1 MFDKNEYDRSVNTF
15 SSQGRLFQVEYAMK
29 AVENGQ
35 ITLGLQLKN
44 CVILAAEKK
53 IENRLQV
60 PKSIDKISKLN
71 DNIIATYSGLLSD
84 SRSLLDH
91 ARLEAANH
99 WFVYNEEMPI
109 ESLAL
114 SVCEFALSFA
124 DKSKNNNNNNDNN
137 KKISR
142 PFGCSLLLGGLDKS
156 GRPVLFRNDPS
167 GNYSRFKACC
177 IGAGGENGMITL
189 SECFNEDLSL
199 EDGLK
204 LATRVIKE
212 NMEQKINKENVEITY
227 ITIDSRS
234 NTSNIVNLSV
244 DEIDNLIKSI

>member
-35 ITLGLQLKN
+35 ITLGMQLSN
-44 CVILAAEKK
+44 GVILAAEKK
-53 IENRLQV
+53 IENRLQI
-60 PKSIDKISKLN
+60 PKSIEKISKIN

-91 ARLEAANH
+91 ARVEAANH

-114 SVCEFALSFA
+114 SVCEFALSLA
-124 DKSKNNNNNNDNN
+124 DKTKKNNNNENTKN
-137 KKISR
+137 ISR
-142 PFGCSLLLGGLDKS
+142 PFGCSLLLGGIDKL
-156 GRPVLFRNDPS
+156 GKPVLFRNDPS
-167 GNYSRFKACC
+167 GNYSRFRACC

-189 SECFNEDLSL
+189 SEHYKEDVSL
-199 EDGLK
+199 DEALK
-204 LATRVIKE
+204 LAIRVVKE
-212 NMEQKINKENVEITY
+212 NMEQKINKENVEISHITY
-227 ITIDSRS
+227 DKETG
-234 NTSNIVNLSV
+234 TSKVVNLNVEQIES
-244 DEIDNLIKSI
+244 LIKSL